1 MQGIMQ
7 HAKKSGISMS
17 QIAAMIKLNKNTV
30 CGVTD
35 LGDELG
41 VSSAAAS
48 QLLERMVQQGSV
60 VRTEDPQDRRSKR
73 LVLSEEGR
81 KTLEATMNAKQQW
94 IRALASSLDEAELS
108 QVNDALTILVGKSK
122 MLAAASG
129 AEKFDVKGSCIS

>member
-1 MQGIMQ
+1 
-7 HAKKSGISMS
+7 MS
-17 QIAAMIKLNKNTV
+17 QIAAMIKLNKGVV

-60 VRTEDPQDRRSKR
+60 ERTEDPLDRRSKR
-73 LVLSEEGR
+73 IVLTDEGR
-81 KTLEATMNAKQQW
+81 KALEETMSAKQQW
-94 IRALASSLDEAELS
+94 IRSLASALDETELARVTEALA
-108 QVNDALTILVGKSK
+108 ILVGKSK

-129 AEKFDVKGSCIS
+129 DEGPAVKGNCIS